1 MKVFITWKT
10 LTLDRGSEVLQLQ
23 SRASTHAQ
31 VQREWTH
38 QSFDNCRVVQFKMVP
53 TCSRK
58 LHPISQF
65 SNIVRLVE
73 VLRPTVIDYFLAFW
87 RGGGTYPHPQKT
99 TKQKNK
105 NDKDRYS
112 KQESSDPS
120 ISKEQFQGFRG
131 QNFTL
136 VFQMIYLPCITV
148 QTPTLSAKSF
158 SEICTWSCVL
168 P

>member
-1 MKVFITWKT
+1 MHEY
-10 LTLDRGSEVLQLQ
+10 RG
-23 SRASTHAQ
+23 
-31 VQREWTH
+31 EWTH

-65 SNIVRLVE
+65 SNIVPLVE
-73 VLRPTVIDYFLAFW
+73 VLRPTVIYYFLAFW
-87 RGGGTYPHPQKT
+87 RGGGTYPPQK
-99 TKQKNK
+99 KNK
-105 NDKDRYS
+105 KKTNNQPSMTTTRYS

-136 VFQMIYLPCITV
+136 VFQMTYLPCITV